1 MSEHKSSINIS
12 MKNQGYYSWIH
23 TLKSAAMEA
32 RQRGIQLNE
41 EKARKITDP
50 SKQAELA
57 KGLEPIKPVEH
68 GKPDVDPAAARAM
81 AQVLAA
87 SGKTTPKTIQQAG
100 GDVGAYVDLRRTK
113 HAELLAQ
120 KARAQAPIDVEPS
133 GDANAVELDAQDG
146 VIEDPDMPQPNF
158 GLAAQARVE
167 AGNAL
172 PGDVERAQEYEAK
185 QPVVSAAHH
194 YQMLDDAEADEAA
207 EEAYKAKQEYE
218 YEIPTADWRA
228 VRESVANKI
237 KMLMNEKLDPVGQE
251 DADVNNDGK
260 TDGTDKYLAKR
271 RKAIGKAIDK
281 RKTKKS

>member
-133 GDANAVELDAQDG
+133 GDANAVELDAQ
-146 VIEDPDMPQPNF
+146 
-158 GLAAQARVE
+158 
-167 AGNAL
+167 
-172 PGDVERAQEYEAK
+172 
-185 QPVVSAAHH
+185 
-194 YQMLDDAEADEAA
+194 ADEAA